1 MSLPP
6 NYNLLAKYPNRIGI
20 DVGSYRGD
28 SIQAFL
34 DAGFEEV
41 RSVDITYE
49 SWRFCCDRFN
59 LFDKHEPLLEKIKL
73 YQGDSSKML
82 WTMITGVDEPMTFW
96 LDAHSQL
103 LEDEE
108 YSGGMDFPLLEEL
121 KQIGNHPIKCHHILI
136 DDIIVLSHP
145 DVTGWSRKTIEDAI
159 LAINPNYRFEYIAN
173 PVKNNLLICS
183 L

>member
-6 NYNLLAKYPNRIGI
+6 NRQLFKEYPNRIGI

-34 DAGFEEV
+34 NAGFDEV
-41 RSVDITYE
+41 RSVDISFE
-49 SWRFCCDRFN
+49 QWKFCCERFN
-59 LFDKHEPLLEKIKL
+59 LYDKHEPLLQKIKL
-73 YQGDSSKML
+73 YQGDSARML

-108 YSGGMDFPLLEEL
+108 YSGGVDFPLLEEL
-121 KQIGNHPIKCHHILI
+121 KQIG
-136 DDIIVLSHP
+136 
-145 DVTGWSRKTIEDAI
+145 
-159 LAINPNYRFEYIAN
+159 
-173 PVKNNLLICS
+173 
-183 L
+183 